1 MKDLSIYVE
10 KLLYNHAL
18 VIIPGFGAFVSNKK
32 TAELLQDKTFTPPQK
47 ELSFNP
53 RLVYQ
58 DGLVAN
64 FISKEEGISY
74 EEAQK
79 YIKEAVDFWKQELNL
94 GKQLVFE
101 NLGIFYKE
109 GQDSIIFEPS
119 QNKNFLT
126 ESFGMGPIK
135 ANEVSKEE
143 ETFTQNIPSQENEIL
158 ENPLIGLNEQELNV
172 NSEGTK
178 KKFKI
183 PAIAKY
189 AAVAL
194 VGLSAIGYGVFYF
207 LTSPKFFGKAD
218 NLTASV
224 DTLYIQNKVKEH
236 ISQASFLADNPFSL
250 SVVALEVKKDPELVK
265 KRLAEEKARKVAN
278 EKAEKEARLAAE
290 KAEKE
295 EKLAA
300 QKAEKEEKLAAQK
313 AEKEEK
319 LAAQKAKK
327 EQDTDS
333 SSEVSANAKYHLV
346 AGAFST
352 RANALNRIKQL
363 KSKGFSDA
371 VLVGKNEKGLFLVSY
386 KSFSDQGQAQ
396 AYMSE
401 VKAQGNETW
410 MLVK

>member
-18 VIIPGFGAFVSNKK
+18 VIVPDFGAFVSNKK

-58 DGLVAN
+58 DGLMAN

-101 NLGIFYKE
+101 NLGVFYKE
-109 GQDSIIFEPS
+109 GQDAVIFEPS

-135 ANEVSKEE
+135 ANEVSKEA
-143 ETFTQNIPSQENEIL
+143 ETFVQNIPSQENEIL

-172 NSEGTK
+172 TSEGTK
-178 KKFKI
+178 KKIKI

-189 AAVAL
+189 VAVAL

-207 LTSPKFFGKAD
+207 LTSPKFFGKND
-218 NLTASV
+218 DLVASI

-290 KAEKE
+290 KEEKLAVQKVEKE
-295 EKLAA
+295 EKLIA
-300 QKAEKEEKLAAQK
+300 QKT
-313 AEKEEK
+313 
-319 LAAQKAKK
+319 KK
-327 EQDTDS
+327 EQNTDS
-333 SSEVSANAKYHLV
+333 SFEVSVNAKYHLV

-352 RANALNRIKQL
+352 RTNALNRIKQL

-401 VKAQGNETW
+401 VKAQGNEIW